1 MTASSVT
8 PLLPSTDILLIDSGS
23 TELPFLRDALA
34 PLKIN
39 LMHAPS
45 SDAARNNILSANFAV
60 IIINLQSAASA
71 LDFAQWVRTAAP
83 APLTPIIFLDHSPA
97 SNFPLDDIYALG
109 AVDYIVRPVSS
120 IVLCSK
126 VNVFIDLY
134 KVAEAEEKNR
144 ASEERY
150 KTLFNSIDEGFCIFE
165 MLFDE
170 QGRPI
175 NYLFLQANPMFEA
188 QTGLRDVVGKTAKEL
203 VPNLEQHWYERY
215 GRVAL
220 TGEPE
225 RFVLDAPSMNR
236 WFDLYAFRIDG
247 DASPLVALLFKD
259 ISAKKMAEVERE
271 NLFRQVQTAHAQMMD
286 IFQKAPAFMCTLNG
300 PQHIFESVNENYFQ
314 LIGRR
319 DIVGKTVAEA
329 LPEVVA
335 QGYVQFLDD
344 VYNTGNSF
352 VAKDAHVMLQR
363 QVNGPQEERILD
375 FVYLPLKNTDEKV
388 YGILVHGIDIT
399 ERKRAEVGL
408 RKLADELS
416 QSNQHKTEFLA
427 ILAHELRNP
436 LAPIRNGLE
445 VLRLTGDDPAAFSKV
460 RDMMQRQVDQMVH
473 LIDDLLDI
481 ARISN
486 GKLELK
492 KECVALSKIVG
503 HAIETSM
510 PIINANQHVLT
521 VDVPDTPIYCNADQ
535 MRLSQVLSNL
545 LSNAAKYTPTGG
557 KITLTARLEQN
568 EIIIAVSDN
577 GIGIPAESI
586 STIFAMFTQVGLNM
600 SRAQGGLGIGL
611 SLVDR
616 LVEMHGGVVAVHS
629 DGVGKGST
637 FTVRL
642 PAIVVSEADQEKVGL
657 PLQVPGENSQA
668 NKHLRILVADD
679 NVDAA
684 ESLVK
689 LFQLMG
695 HETYLAHDGIEAFT
709 VAQSVV
715 PDVAFLDIGMPG
727 MNGNEVAAAIKKER
741 GLAHIVLV
749 ALTGWGAAHDRAE
762 SKVAGFDHHMTKP
775 MNIDLI
781 NTLLAEIKSA
791 EV

>member
-1 MTASSVT
+1 MTAYSVT
-8 PLLPSTDILLIDSGS
+8 PLIDILLLDSGS
-23 TELPFLRDALA
+23 AELPCLCDALA
-34 PLKIN
+34 PLNVN
-39 LMHAPS
+39 LVHAHS
-45 SDAARNNILSANFAV
+45 FEMARNNILSANFVV
-60 IIINLQSAASA
+60 IIVNLQPAASA
-71 LDFAQWVRTAAP
+71 LDFAQSVRSTSP
-83 APLTPIIFLDHSPA
+83 ASLTPIIFLDHSPT
-97 SNFPLDDIYALG
+97 SDFPLDEFYALG
-109 AVDYIVRPVSS
+109 AVDYLVQPFSS
-120 IVLCSK
+120 IVLSSK
-126 VNVFIDLY
+126 VKVFIDLY
-134 KVAEAEEKNR
+134 KAAEAEEKVR

-170 QGRPI
+170 QERPF
-175 NYLFLQANPMFEA
+175 NYRFLQANPMFEV
-188 QTGLRDVVGKTAKEL
+188 QTGLSNVIGKTAKEL

-236 WFDLYAFRIDG
+236 WFDVYAFRIDG

-259 ISAKKMAEVERE
+259 ISAKKMIELERE
-271 NLFRQVQTAHAQMMD
+271 SLFRQVQAAHTQMTE
-286 IFQKAPAFMCTLNG
+286 IFHKAPAFMCTLKG
-300 PQHIFESVNENYFQ
+300 PQHIFDIVNENYFQ
-314 LIGRR
+314 LVGER

-329 LPEVVA
+329 LPEVVE

-352 VAKDAHVMLQR
+352 IAKDAHVMLQR
-363 QVNGPQEERILD
+363 QLHGPQEERILD
-375 FVYLPLKNTDEKV
+375 FVYLPLKDTEEKV

-445 VLRLTGDDPAAFSKV
+445 LLRLTADDPAAFSKV

-492 KECVALSKIVG
+492 KNRVTLSKIVG
-503 HAIETSM
+503 QAVETSM

-521 VDVPDTPIYCNADQ
+521 VDVPDSPIFCNADQ

-545 LSNAAKYTPTGG
+545 ISNSAKYTPTGG
-557 KITLTARLEQN
+557 HITLTAQLEKN
-568 EIIIAVSDN
+568 DIVIAVSDN

-586 STIFAMFTQVGLNM
+586 ATIFAMFTQVGLNM

-611 SLVDR
+611 ALVER
-616 LVEMHGGVVAVHS
+616 LVEMHGGVVSVHS

-642 PAIVVSEADQEKVGL
+642 PAMIVNEADQKKAGS
-657 PLQVPGENSQA
+657 PLREPANSQP
-668 NKHLRILVADD
+668 NKNLRILVADD

-695 HETYLAHDGIEAFT
+695 HETYLAHDGIEALKT
-709 VAQSVV
+709 AQDII

-727 MNGNEVAAAIKKER
+727 MNGNEVVAALKKER
-741 GLAHIVLV
+741 GLAHVVSV

-781 NTLLAEIKSA
+781 KTLLAEIQSA

>member
-1 MTASSVT
+1 MTAYSVT
-8 PLLPSTDILLIDSGS
+8 PLIDILLMDSGS
-23 TELPFLRDALA
+23 AELPFLCDALA
-34 PLKIN
+34 PLNVN
-39 LMHAPS
+39 LVHAHS
-45 SDAARNNILSANFAV
+45 FEMARNNILSANFAV
-60 IIINLQSAASA
+60 IIVNLQAAESA
-71 LDFAQWVRTAAP
+71 LDFAQWVRSTSP
-83 APLTPIIFLDHSPA
+83 ASLTPIIFLDHSPA
-97 SNFPLDDIYALG
+97 SHFPLNEFYALG
-109 AVDYIVRPVSS
+109 AVDYLVQPVSS
-120 IVLCSK
+120 IVLSSK
-126 VNVFIDLY
+126 VKVFIDLY
-134 KVAEAEEKNR
+134 KVAEAEEKIR

-170 QGRPI
+170 QGRPF
-175 NYLFLQANPMFEA
+175 NYRFLQANPMFEV
-188 QTGLRDVVGKTAKEL
+188 QTGLSNVIGKTAKEL

-236 WFDLYAFRIDG
+236 WFDVYAFRIDG
-247 DASPLVALLFKD
+247 DASPLVSLLFKD
-259 ISAKKMAEVERE
+259 ISAKKMIELERE
-271 NLFRQVQTAHAQMMD
+271 SLFRQVQAAHAQMTE
-286 IFQKAPAFMCTLNG
+286 IFHKAPAFMCTLKG
-300 PQHIFESVNENYFQ
+300 PQHIFDIVNENYFQ
-314 LIGRR
+314 LVGER

-329 LPEVVA
+329 LPEVVE

-352 VAKDAHVMLQR
+352 IAKDAHVMLQR
-363 QVNGPQEERILD
+363 QLHGPQEERILD
-375 FVYLPLKNTDEKV
+375 FVYLPLKDTDEKV

-445 VLRLTGDDPAAFSKV
+445 LLRLTADDPAAFSKV

-492 KECVALSKIVG
+492 KDRVALSKIVG
-503 HAIETSM
+503 HAVETSM

-521 VDVPDTPIYCNADQ
+521 VDIPDSPIFCNADQ

-545 LSNAAKYTPTGG
+545 ISNSAKYTPTGG
-557 KITLTARLEQN
+557 HITLTAQLEKN
-568 EIIIAVSDN
+568 DIVIAVSDN

-586 STIFAMFTQVGLNM
+586 ATIFAMFTQVGLNM

-611 SLVDR
+611 ALVER
-616 LVEMHGGVVAVHS
+616 LVEMHGGVVSVHS

-642 PAIVVSEADQEKVGL
+642 PAMIVNEADQKKVGS
-657 PLQVPGENSQA
+657 PLHVLANSQP
-668 NKHLRILVADD
+668 NKNLRILVADD

-695 HETYLAHDGIEAFT
+695 HETYLAHDGIEALKA
-709 VAQSVV
+709 AQDII

-727 MNGNEVAAAIKKER
+727 MNGNEVVAALKKER
-741 GLAHIVLV
+741 GLAHIVSV

-781 NTLLAEIKSA
+781 KTLLAEIQSA